1 MVTNKKVAD
10 VTRSSSGINFETSL
24 ILARKGFETL
34 ATMRNIE
41 RYSLKIIYRKRK
53 YQQKN
58 NQTQHYLCDTL
69 AKEIIR
75 NIYNDSKRIDIL
87 VNNAG

>member
-34 ATMRNIE
+34 ATMKNIE

-53 YQQKN
+53 YQ
-58 NQTQHYLCDTL
+58 
-69 AKEIIR
+69 
-75 NIYNDSKRIDIL
+75 
-87 VNNAG
+87 